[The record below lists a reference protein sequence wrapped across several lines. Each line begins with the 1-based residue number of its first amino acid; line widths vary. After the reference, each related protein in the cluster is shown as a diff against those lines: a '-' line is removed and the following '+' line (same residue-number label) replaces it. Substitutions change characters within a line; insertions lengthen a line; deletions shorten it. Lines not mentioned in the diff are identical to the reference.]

1 MTSSTIFIQSLLLLQ
16 QKCISDDDINDND
29 GNDDDDG
36 NDDGNDDDDGN
47 EDDSFDK
54 QLSTGPLLT
63 QSFEVFQNVYRD
75 VGTKKIRYLF
85 FQLKFRA
92 SFFTSVSL
100 PLSPVVNLLFFLS
113 GCGNCAPIVFS
124 SSERFLIFLCKENIQ
139 GLFLKNGP
147 SSASFTFIFGPFQT
161 NNTNFTTH

>member
-100 PLSPVVNLLFFLS
+100 PLSPVVNLLFLLS
-113 GCGNCAPIVFS
+113 CCGNCAPIVFS